1 MKMLGTLCL
10 AAACGCAAGAAP
22 AARSKIT
29 VGLMRGGE
37 PEKWDLE
44 ANFRIFLDIAE
55 RAAAAKVDL
64 LITPECWLDG
74 YAAADRESTR
84 DRLGRE
90 AAQRLD
96 ASEYLARVR
105 REAVEKGMYILFG
118 FTSLDGGRIRNSAGL
133 WAPDGRLIGLYHK
146 THLQN
151 HDLQFDPGP
160 SLPVFP
166 TPWGPLGVMI
176 CADRRWPEVARTLR
190 LQGARLILNP
200 SYGMRGDRNEVWM
213 RTRGYE
219 NQCFIAFTHPLES
232 LLVGPDGEVIRRVDG
247 REPGLLVETI
257 DLARAKDDNH
267 IRDRRP
273 ELYEIITRR

>member
-1 MKMLGTLCL
+1 
-10 AAACGCAAGAAP
+10 
-22 AARSKIT
+22 
-29 VGLMRGGE
+29 MRGGE
-37 PEKWDLE
+37 PKKWDLA
-44 ANFRIFLDIAE
+44 ANFRVFLDIAE

-74 YAAADRESTR
+74 YAAADPKSTR
-84 DRLGRE
+84 DRLERE

-105 REAVEKGMYILFG
+105 REAVEKGMHILFG
-118 FTSLDGGRIRNSAGL
+118 FTSLDGGKIRNSAGL
-133 WAPDGRLIGLYHK
+133 WAPDGRLIGIYHK
-146 THLQN
+146 THLQT

-166 TPWGPLGVMI
+166 SPWGPLGVMI
-176 CADRRWPEVARTLR
+176 CADRRWPEVARVLR

-213 RTRGYE
+213 RTRAYE
-219 NQCFIAFTHPLES
+219 NQCFIAFTHPIES

-257 DLARAKDDNH
+257 DLSRAKDDNH
-267 IRDRRP
+267 LRDRRP
-273 ELYEIITRR
+273 ELYGIISRR